1 MKSVLHIVAAVLI
14 AAGLVVAVASLLTP
28 GQVILGIDFKLAAT
42 LVIGGLILLALANAL
57 ALLERMSNDLRQLRK
72 AGSEAPPW
80 LRQAAGQSGIQAAAA
95 LALAEGAAPA
105 EVARQGPDSEP
116 AQEVG
121 QDIGQD
127 IGRDIGEDIGQP
139 ATVEAEWPQA
149 TETEWPEASEVQ
161 WPEALEPQSREVE
174 TPQPT
179 REDETELPFLDALA
193 PAPQSEHDQEPGFEP
208 EPEAK
213 PEEQVADA
221 SGVEGEPE
229 LTEAEEYAEVP
240 DEPEPAEVATEDYPE
255 EPSEPQFAEPHEA
268 AVWDDAEMPRRL
280 KPSQYTQWSLEEPA
294 EPAEEPEEQAL
305 LSEADEDGAQAPE
318 EQPPEEQPSEEP
330 SALYVVEE
338 RMFRG
343 KQARVLSDGTV
354 EAETAEGWMR
364 FEDFDHL
371 EEYLDAMAELG
382 R

>member
-14 AAGLVVAVASLLTP
+14 AAGLVVVVASPLL
-28 GQVILGIDFKLAAT
+28 GQVILGIDLAAT

-57 ALLERMSNDLRQLRK
+57 ALLERMSNDLRQMRK

-95 LALAEGAAPA
+95 LALAEAAAPA
-105 EVARQGPDSEP
+105 EGARQGSGREP

-121 QDIGQD
+121 HD
-127 IGRDIGEDIGQP
+127 IGRDSREP
-139 ATVEAEWPQA
+139 PTAEPEWPRA
-149 TETEWPEASEVQ
+149 TETDWPQASEVQ
-161 WPEALEPQSREVE
+161 WPETPEPEPEPEPETLEGAREE
-174 TPQPT
+174 
-179 REDETELPFLDALA
+179 ETELPFLDAPA
-193 PAPQSEHDQEPGFEP
+193 PAGHAEYDQEPGFEP
-208 EPEAK
+208 EPEPEPE
-213 PEEQVADA
+213 PEEQIANAFED
-221 SGVEGEPE
+221 S
-229 LTEAEEYAEVP
+229 
-240 DEPEPAEVATEDYPE
+240 EPEPQEAAPWDDLE
-255 EPSEPQFAEPHEA
+255 EPSEPQPVEPQPVEPETVAVEDQAET
-268 AVWDDAEMPRRL
+268 PRRL
-280 KPSQYTQWSLEEPA
+280 KPSQYTPWSPEEPA
-294 EPAEEPEEQAL
+294 DPAEGPEEQERF
-305 LSEADEDGAQAPE
+305 SEPDEDGAQAPE
-318 EQPPEEQPSEEP
+318 EPSPEYKP
-330 SALYVVEE
+330 SALFVVEE